1 MGKMLHV
8 FVIVCICFFFC
19 NRRQTPP
26 QDAMGSVG
34 GICIFLMQKQ
44 LDAKLDLLIDFANK
58 HLRQPDAPVGFVFNH
73 PHPLVVSAQE
83 PINAFARAIRSVEPV
98 IVENE
103 HAAHSEFAKRQ
114 HGVFQHELRVVV
126 SVNVN
131 QVEEVVL
138 QLWNFL
144 IREPAHRN
152 HFVGQA
158 EVRHIAS
165 KSVVHLFLLAHEVR
179 VTLVIYPRVHTV
191 EATVRVFGVE
201 ARDRERIDAGVYAD
215 FQVIDRPVLRPDH
228 VHPEIRSHETTT
240 FDFGH
245 FFMEGGNLFFCA
257 RNYG

>member
-1 MGKMLHV
+1 M
-8 FVIVCICFFFC
+8 FFL
-19 NRRQTPP
+19 
-26 QDAMGSVG
+26 S
-34 GICIFLMQKQ
+34 
-44 LDAKLDLLIDFANK
+44 LIYFANK
-58 HLRQPDAPVGFVFNH
+58 HLRQAHEPSGLFLNH

-83 PINAFARAIRSVEPV
+83 PINAFARTIRTVEPV

-114 HGVFQHELRVVV
+114 HSVFQHELRVVV

-158 EVRHIAS
+158 EVRHVAS
-165 KSVVHLFLLAHEVR
+165 KGVVHLLLLADEVR
-179 VTLVIYPRVHTV
+179 VALVIYPRIHAPD
-191 EATVRVFGVE
+191 ATVGVFGVK

-215 FQVIDRPVLRPDH
+215 FQVIDRPVLRRDH
-228 VHPEIRSHETTT
+228 VYPEIRSHETTT

-245 FFMEGGNLFFCA
+245 FLWKGVNLFFCA
-257 RNYG
+257 RNFMVRV